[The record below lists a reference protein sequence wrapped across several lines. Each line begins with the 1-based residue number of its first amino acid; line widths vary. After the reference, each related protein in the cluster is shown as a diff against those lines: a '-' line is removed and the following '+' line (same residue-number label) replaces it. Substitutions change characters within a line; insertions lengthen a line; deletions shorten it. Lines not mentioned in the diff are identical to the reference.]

1 MIRTE
6 LDLRNEK
13 IGFKVREAQMMKIP
27 YMLVLG
33 DKEVEQNVVN
43 VRTRKGETIGNMTID
58 ELVAKL
64 KHEIDTK
71 AVD

>member
-1 MIRTE
+1 MEQRMHFQTL
-6 LDLRNEK
+6 LD
-13 IGFKVREAQMMKIP
+13 
-27 YMLVLG
+27 
-33 DKEVEQNVVN
+33 
-43 VRTRKGETIGNMTID
+43 ETIGNMTID